1 VYVVFFDKRCRKG
14 DPNKDAHIEVLRLS
28 PEEALAV
35 KTRHPQEYRN
45 EMAEFCRKFL
55 GPPGDELFNCGAGK
69 TCCVDAYGLL
79 QPCLALRAPELT
91 YDLRNGSLREALT
104 DFFPKLLDLRATNP
118 HYLERCARCFLKG
131 LCEQCPAKSWS
142 ETGRLDTPVEL
153 LCLSAHVEA
162 RWLGLIGQEENA
174 WEVRDWQA
182 RIKKAFGF

>member
-1 VYVVFFDKRCRKG
+1 
-14 DPNKDAHIEVLRLS
+14 
-28 PEEALAV
+28 
-35 KTRHPQEYRN
+35 
-45 EMAEFCRKFL
+45 
-55 GPPGDELFNCGAGK
+55 
-69 TCCVDAYGLL
+69 
-79 QPCLALRAPELT
+79 
-91 YDLRNGSLREALT
+91 
-104 DFFPKLLDLRATNP
+104 
-118 HYLERCARCFLKG
+118 LKG